1 MADKKLKR
9 LSRADLL
16 EMLLVQTKEV
26 ERLREKLTEMEKQLQ
41 ERQLRINNA
50 GSLAQAVIEVNKV
63 VEAAQAA
70 ADQYLENIAAMEAE
84 AKIKCRQLIQ
94 ETLEK
99 ADSIRKVAK
108 NGK

>member
-26 ERLREKLTEMEKQLQ
+26 ERLREKLAEMEKQLQ
-41 ERQLRINNA
+41 ERQLRINNV
-50 GSLAQAVIEVNKV
+50 GSLAEAVIEVNKV

-84 AKIKCRQLIQ
+84 ANLKCKQLIQ

-99 ADSIRKVAK
+99 TENIQKVAK
-108 NGK
+108 SGK